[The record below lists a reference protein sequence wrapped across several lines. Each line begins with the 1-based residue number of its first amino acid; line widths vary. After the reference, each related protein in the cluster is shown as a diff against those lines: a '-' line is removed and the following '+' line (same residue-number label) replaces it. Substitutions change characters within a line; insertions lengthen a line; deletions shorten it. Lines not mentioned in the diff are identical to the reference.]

1 MAKIDVLAPFILSWE
16 GGYVNNPN
24 DRGGTTNKGVTIATW
39 QRQGYDKNG
48 DGRIDVK
55 DLRLITE
62 ADATR
67 ILKLNFWNRWNADE
81 IKDQSIA
88 NLLVDWVWSSGKY
101 GITIP
106 QQLLGVKP
114 DGVVGVRTIDALNN
128 TDARAFFIRL
138 RTRREKYLR
147 GICVSRPENKVFLDG
162 WLRRLHA
169 MNYGFITCNGGR
181 VIRF

>member
-16 GGYVNNPN
+16 DGYVNNPN
-24 DRGGTTNKGVTIATW
+24 DRGGATNKGVTIATW

-147 GICVSRPENKVFLDG
+147 GICVSRSENKVFLDG